1 MNYLYVL
8 RPSPL
13 FALAKVLP
21 YILLSGIFLAAA
33 YLYWQPL
40 CLGAVVCLLVAWY
53 YYLRTYLIRYG
64 ITTDV
69 LQVRTG
75 IFFKQTDNL
84 ELFRIKD
91 YVITQPFW
99 MQCFKLMN
107 LRLLST
113 DTSNTVIV
121 LTGIPDSDLTEH
133 LRELVQQARLKNH
146 IIEIS

>member
-21 YILLSGIFLAAA
+21 HISLSGLFMVVA

-40 CLGAVVCLLVAWY
+40 CLGAVVCLLIAWY
-53 YYLRTYLIRYG
+53 HYLSTCLIRYS

-84 ELFRIKD
+84 ELFRIRD

-99 MQCFKLMN
+99 MQFFKLMN
-107 LRLLST
+107 LRLLCT
-113 DTSNTVIV
+113 DTSNTSIV

-133 LRELVQQARLKNH
+133 LRDLVQQARLKNH
-146 IIEIS
+146 IVEIS